1 MALQRPR
8 AAQSLHSDLDVF
20 SLRRTLY
27 CDPSYLPNFKIVKKI
42 STEASPALGID
53 QLYGINSWPSVHKI
67 QLDWNSASE
76 TLTNLKDVEFSQFL
90 SFVISFLPKPPFPA
104 TKTNR
109 GMMMLNMLV
118 LTMSSAYLWIT
129 EMASREVLL

>member
-27 CDPSYLPNFKIVKKI
+27 CDPSYL
-42 STEASPALGID
+42 PALGID

-90 SFVISFLPKPPFPA
+90 SFVICFLPKPTFPA
-104 TKTNR
+104 TKTQR

-118 LTMSSAYLWIT
+118 LTMSSACLWIT